1 MTDLAWIPLKLGADA
16 VQQLLPHRR
25 PFLFVDQV
33 DAIAR
38 APRPAL
44 LARKLVSANEP
55 VFDGHFPGLSLW
67 PGVYTL
73 EGLGQTANLLT
84 VIVSVVRALGAKG
97 YGEEEIVQA
106 LRALEQRGRPGARR
120 ATAVREDEL
129 RALLGEPRSRMGFAG
144 AYDVKLVEPVY
155 AGSVLTYQVSLTHSL
170 ANAQRF
176 EVEAR
181 VDDRPVARGSM
192 TSATP

>member
-1 MTDLAWIPLKLGADA
+1 MTDLAWIPLKLGADV
-16 VQQLLPHRR
+16 VQRLLPHRR
-25 PFLFVDQV
+25 PFLLVDQV
-33 DAIAR
+33 EAFTR
-38 APRPAL
+38 PPRPAL
-44 LARKLVSANEP
+44 RARKLVSANEP

-84 VIVSVVRALGAKG
+84 VLLHLVGAFAAKG
-97 YGEEEIVQA
+97 ASEDELEQA
-106 LRALEQRGRPGARR
+106 LRGLEQRARPGARR
-120 ATAVREDEL
+120 APAREADL
-129 RALLGEPRSRMGFAG
+129 LAALGTPESRMGFAG
-144 AYDVKLVEPVY
+144 AYDVKLTEPVY
-155 AGSVLTYQVSLTHSL
+155 AGSVLTYQVVLTHSL

-181 VDDRPVARGSM
+181 VDDRTVARGSL